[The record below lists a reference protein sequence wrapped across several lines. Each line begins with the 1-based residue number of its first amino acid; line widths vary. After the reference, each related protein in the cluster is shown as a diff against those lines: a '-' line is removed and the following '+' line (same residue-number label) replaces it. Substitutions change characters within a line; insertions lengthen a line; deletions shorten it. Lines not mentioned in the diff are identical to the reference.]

1 MMKNQSQTATLG
13 QKIRQALFLLSMSF
27 MMAYGSFLM
36 EAHAQKLPV
45 IKSGDPLPANA
56 FIELAKLVNPSV
68 VNISTE
74 TKIRRGPRDPMMDML
89 EQFYGRQLAPRN
101 IRPQTALGT
110 GFIIREDGLIVTNNH
125 VVDGADVIKVQLNE
139 NSDKLY
145 EAKLIGK
152 DTRTDLALIKIKS
165 DKSFPALTLGT
176 SKDVEVGEWVAAFGN
191 PFGQGHTMTKGII
204 SAKGREVGDIN
215 RFPLL
220 QTDTPI
226 NPGNSGGPLVN
237 LKGQVIAVNSAII
250 GGAQNIGFAIPIDEA
265 KTILNQLEKNGKVK
279 VGFLG
284 VGLAELSPQYA
295 KQFDLEPGEGCVI
308 ASVEPGSP
316 AAKAGLKTYDVVS
329 EFNSKKIK
337 GPMDLTDAVAAAN
350 IGAATKIKVNREGKK
365 LTLDIIVG
373 ERTEKKIA
381 KLEEPPMSS
390 KKFQTQ
396 DAPYELGFN
405 VTNISDSLRKE
416 YDIPEDL
423 DGPVVVE
430 VARNS
435 TAGQA
440 GLEPGDVILDV
451 NRKEVKTASDV
462 LKNLKKGTN
471 TLRVS
476 RDNAIAILVL

>member
-1 MMKNQSQTATLG
+1 MNKKTNKSPLDH
-13 QKIRQALFLLSMSF
+13 KIRQALVLLFISLTV
-27 MMAYGSFLM
+27 AYGTFLV

-89 EQFYGRQLAPRN
+89 EQFYGRQMAPRN
-101 IRPQTALGT
+101 VRPQMALGT

-165 DKSFPALTLGT
+165 DKPFPALTLGT

-308 ASVEPGSP
+308 ASVEAGSP

-329 EFNSKKIK
+329 EFNGKKIK

-350 IGAATKIKVNREGKK
+350 IGGATKIKVNREGKK
-365 LTLDIIVG
+365 LTLDITVG
-373 ERTEKKIA
+373 ERTEKKMA
-381 KLEEPPMSS
+381 KWEEPPISG

-396 DAPYELGFN
+396 DAPFELGFN
-405 VTNISDSLRKE
+405 VTNMSDSLRKE
-416 YDIPEDL
+416 YEIPEDL

-451 NRKEVKTASDV
+451 NRKEVKSASDV